1 MILAADILATVERL
15 PTLNINA
22 IRLMELMNDENATFA
37 DIEAIVRTDPAL
49 TTNILKT
56 AGSAHFGLRRSAETV
71 REAIALLGL
80 RRLIDVVTLAAIADI
95 IPDRLPGYDI
105 SSKAFWR
112 HCVAVAVLAERLA
125 RVLETGRAGLAFTA
139 GLLHDLG
146 KLVVGTFW
154 ARQCTASKATFRS
167 RRLTTFESERLILGT
182 DHAEVGMLVARS
194 WRLPE
199 VVALVNW
206 EHHTPFAT
214 RNEADN
220 DCTVAVV
227 RLADS
232 LAHAFGFG
240 AGPGGPGPWLDPSVL
255 ESLNLSQSV
264 ATQVAWASL
273 DEIEGLVGLLPEM
286 QTARKVAIGAGA

>member
-1 MILAADILATVERL
+1 
-15 PTLNINA
+15 
-22 IRLMELMNDENATFA
+22 
-37 DIEAIVRTDPAL
+37 
-49 TTNILKT
+49 
-56 AGSAHFGLRRSAETV
+56 V

-80 RRLIDVVTLAAIADI
+80 RRLIDVVTLAAMADV
-95 IPDRLPGYDI
+95 IPDRIPGYDI
-105 SSKAFWR
+105 SAKAFWR

-146 KLVVGTFW
+146 KLVVGTFL
-154 ARQCTASKATFRS
+154 ADQRKQSSAPFRS
-167 RRLTTFESERLILGT
+167 RRLTSFESERLILGT

-194 WRLPE
+194 WHLPE

-206 EHHTPFAT
+206 EHHAPFAA
-214 RNEADN
+214 RNEADD

-227 RLADS
+227 RLADA

-240 AGPGGPGPWLDPSVL
+240 AGPGGPGPCLDPLLL
-255 ESLNLSQSV
+255 ESLNLSQSA

-273 DEIEGLVGLLPEM
+273 EEIEGLVGLQTEM
-286 QTARKVAIGAGA
+286 KTARRVVSGAGG